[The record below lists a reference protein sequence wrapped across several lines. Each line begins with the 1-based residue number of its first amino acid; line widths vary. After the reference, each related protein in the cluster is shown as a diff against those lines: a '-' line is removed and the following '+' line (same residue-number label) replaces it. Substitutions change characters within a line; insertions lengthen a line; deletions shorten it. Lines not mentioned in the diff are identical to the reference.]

1 MPFVTGFPGFRGSLP
16 APLPCGNGNGLQV
29 TLPPLQSR
37 LGWVQNVRFTGNTG
51 KNTGYGTHQ
60 AVIVFNKCRNIDF
73 SGNTFTNPDHSGVT
87 KVYYSFKDS
96 PYTKNVSDQNN
107 SWGW

>member
-1 MPFVTGFPGFRGSLP
+1 MDDFDHGVWH
-16 APLPCGNGNGLQV
+16 CGGY
-29 TLPPLQSR
+29 R
-37 LGWVQNVRFTGNTG
+37 KELGWVQNVRFTNNTG
-51 KNTGYGTHQ
+51 TNTGYGRNC

-107 SWGW
+107 TWGW